1 MPNDLK
7 DKVVLITGAAI
18 GIGSISVPLFL
29 EEGVK
34 HIAITD
40 IDVDSGKQLQQE
52 LNSKYPG
59 RVSFIKCDVTNDEEL
74 FAAYDQVLKQ
84 YGYIDFVV
92 NNAGLMNDGPKVY
105 KKAVE
110 VNVTALVTS
119 SLKAWDLMRK
129 DKSGRGGVI
138 VNIASIAGIIQNPFL
153 PVYNGTKSAVLQF
166 SNCLGISESY
176 EKTGVKVIAVCYG
189 ATNTSL
195 LSKHKMQSFS
205 DLYENMD
212 EVVKQ
217 YPAQSAEDAAK
228 GLVEAC
234 KRGESASTWLVA
246 DGKPAK
252 DITPVVQKA
261 YALFH
266 EAIYGN

>member
-18 GIGSISVPLFL
+18 GIGAASVKIFL

-40 IDVDSGKQLQQE
+40 IDVNAGKQLEQD

-84 YGYIDFVV
+84 YGYIDFVI

-105 KKAVE
+105 KKEIE
-110 VNVTALVTS
+110 VNVAALVTS
-119 SLKAWDLMRK
+119 TLKAWELMRK

-138 VNIASIAGIIQNPFL
+138 VNIASVAALVHSPYMPI
-153 PVYNGTKSAVLQF
+153 YNSTKSAVLQF
-166 SNCLGISESY
+166 SNCIGTTENY
-176 EKTGVKVIAVCYG
+176 EKTGVKVITVCYG
-189 ATNTSL
+189 VTKTSL
-195 LSKHKMQSFS
+195 LSKHKMQNFS
-205 DLYENMD
+205 DIHEDLE
-212 EVVKQ
+212 EVLKQ
-217 YPAQSAEDAAK
+217 FPAQSAEEAAQ
-228 GLVEAC
+228 GLVDAC
-234 KRGESASTWLVA
+234 KRGESASTWLVT
-246 DGKPAK
+246 DGKGAR
-252 DITPVVQKA
+252 DITPVVQEA
-261 YALFH
+261 YSLFH
-266 EAIYGN
+266 EAIMQN